1 MQSEAVGGSTICL
14 HATKTEQHWP
24 FWASLLCSEAR
35 PFHRPNRPS
44 SVACST
50 DVAQEGRTKRAIY
63 NFRTPSDIKGPV
75 VACVGEKT
83 MRLRASAAG
92 LVAGSARTGKR
103 ETHAWPTIRAPGRRS
118 NGWMPVV
125 RGGFPARLDYSLE
138 E

>member
-1 MQSEAVGGSTICL
+1 MRSEAVDGSTSCL

-50 DVAQEGRTKRAIY
+50 DVAQEGRTKRAIS
-63 NFRTPSDIKGPV
+63 FRTPSEIKGPGCCPRGSKDSALASQRSRPSCGIGTNGQKGN
-75 VACVGEKT
+75 VAWST
-83 MRLRASAAG
+83 S
-92 LVAGSARTGKR
+92 RT
-103 ETHAWPTIRAPGRRS
+103 PGRRS